1 MATTAELELRGAD
14 LTPVKKKEVKLAK
27 RTKKL
32 SRSTGGTIALF
43 LFISIFGIFTSM
55 PLVLTISNAFKPLDE
70 LFLFP
75 PRFFVRNPT
84 FDNFFDLF
92 ISMQAGWIPLSR

>member
-1 MATTAELELRGAD
+1 MAAVTAKERDKLD
-14 LTPVKKKEVKLAK
+14 IPKKKEVKLAK

-32 SRSTGGTIALF
+32 SRSTSGTVT
-43 LFISIFGIFTSM
+43 LFIFLGIFGIFTSL
-55 PLVLTISNAFKPLDE
+55 PLVLTVSRALMPLNE

-84 FDNFFDLF
+84 LTNFSDLF
-92 ISMQAGWIPLSR
+92 IVMQASWVP